1 MRLVV
6 DTGVFS
12 AALSRRRRQLLDSHV
27 EALLGNQL
35 FLSVVTVAELRY
47 GAIVADW
54 GSPRRE
60 RVEAAIAATTVVP
73 VTDALLSTMAELRAA
88 CRRLGHPLADP
99 VHGNDLWI
107 AATAL
112 HIGAAL
118 ATADQIFVGVP
129 ALVLVP

>member
-1 MRLVV
+1 MVAWNRC
-6 DTGVFS
+6 
-12 AALSRRRRQLLDSHV
+12 LSGWGETL
-27 EALLGNQL
+27 A
-35 FLSVVTVAELRY
+35 VAELRY

-60 RVEAAIAATTVVP
+60 RVEAAIAATTVVL

-88 CRRLGHPLADP
+88 RRRLGHPLADP
-99 VHGNDLWI
+99 LHGNDLWV

-112 HIGAAL
+112 HIGTAL
-118 ATADQIFVGVP
+118 TAADQMFAGVP